1 MLNTHVHLNYPNF
14 PSPHV
19 ERTCWTPHVFLNTH
33 VERPM
38 LTTMLSAHVEHLC
51 WASMLN
57 APCKTPHVKRLCWT
71 EVYVGRPYW
80 TPHVMLYAFG
90 CTPHVERLQRET
102 LQGDPKGRPRRETQR
117 RKSIRLLPPPP
128 LGWAMERRP
137 KSMRTFSRWL
147 CSLEPKGGQNLAP
160 TERVSKLADGIQFK
174 KKNCVFG
181 YRASWKVDIRE
192 ASGRFW
198 SALRGRRSTK
208 NRDACNKMEFLGYIG
223 VCARGQMRHE
233 KSTSVRQVF
242 GPSAI

>member
-160 TERVSKLADGIQFK
+160 TERVSKLADGI
-174 KKNCVFG
+174 
-181 YRASWKVDIRE
+181 
-192 ASGRFW
+192 
-198 SALRGRRSTK
+198 L
-208 NRDACNKMEFLGYIG
+208 
-223 VCARGQMRHE
+223 
-233 KSTSVRQVF
+233 
-242 GPSAI
+242 